1 MHVSKTD
8 FGCRNGSPWD
18 RSAGLPKCGLA
29 LQVVD
34 VGERPSLRYD
44 FPAWDRQCLFPLLGG
59 PSACLSMQ
67 AGAITRPRQP
77 RTG

>member
-1 MHVSKTD
+1 MCQKLTLD
-8 FGCRNGSPWD
+8 
-18 RSAGLPKCGLA
+18 AGTAAPRIGQRVCPKCGLT

-44 FPAWDRQCLFPLLGG
+44 FSAWDRQCQFPVLGG

-67 AGAITRPRQP
+67 AGAVRDRHS